1 MKKAVCFAIILFAL
15 LVCAVAMAD
24 PIDISSKY
32 FEDPNFQE
40 FLLQLPEGSDGVLTD
55 EEIDGITKLE
65 VNKENIRSLK
75 GIKLFTELSVL
86 DCSDNSIEK
95 LDVSGMTKLK
105 NLRCDNNKT
114 ITSLNTSGCSALQV
128 LSAYNNSISSSNLN
142 ISGCSALQDL
152 ELSINQLTT
161 LDVSG
166 LSSLKN
172 LNAYTNNLSSLNL
185 SGCSSL
191 EELAVYGNSLSSLNL
206 SSCPKLTILSVSE
219 NKLTSINISKCA
231 ASLLYLGLENNQL
244 SSVSVDGCSSL
255 IALWCHGNKIS
266 SLDITTAPKI
276 KSVFRNG
283 KQSDEGTYLSYVSS
297 DVSDYAFENALTV
310 DKSTVVLANK
320 VSFNANGGSGTMKS
334 QAAPNDKA
342 FTLTANAFTRNGW
355 KFTSWNTSKDG
366 SGTAYADKASV
377 TLKNKDLELYA
388 QWEKDPE
395 QPEQPQQP
403 EQPEQQSE
411 EQLTLKKLKSVKLKA
426 VSKKKIK
433 VSWKKLSKKTRRKVK
448 QIEIQI
454 STDPEFRTIL
464 KTKLV
469 KSTKKSYTFGGLKK
483 NTRYY
488 IRVRA
493 YTEKDGVKNVSPWVK
508 KSKKTK
514 KK

>member
-15 LVCAVAMAD
+15 LVCAVAAANEYSIYD
-24 PIDISSKY
+24 E

-40 FLLQLPEGSDGVLTD
+40 YLLTLPQGSDGILTD
-55 EEIDGITKLE
+55 DEIAGIKTLE

-152 ELSINQLTT
+152 DVSINQLTS
-161 LDVSG
+161 LDVSS

-191 EELAVYGNSLSSLNL
+191 EELAVYSNSLSGLNL

-255 IALWCHGNKIS
+255 ISLWCHGNNIS
-266 SLDITTAPKI
+266 SLDITSAPKI
-276 KSVFRNG
+276 KSIFRNG
-283 KQSDEGTYLSYVSS
+283 EQSDEGSYFQYWTSS
-297 DVSDYAFENALTV
+297 DDSPYEFPNALTV

-334 QAAPNDKA
+334 LAEPNDKA

-469 KSTKKSYTFGGLKK
+469 KSTKKSYTFSGLKK

-493 YTEKDGVKNVSPWVK
+493 YTEKDGVKNVSQWDK
-508 KSKKTK
+508 KSKKK
-514 KK
+514 KKK